1 MGPCTRVYAVECVW
15 ASVVVPYQCQVM
27 SAPIPEAVML
37 AMLIR
42 RMEALEWDGSTP
54 RSLLG
59 WGKRGNGWVT
69 LGISCLGGWPLL
81 FNLEWWG
88 LYTVWCVLLP
98 NYLPLEGVDRI
109 HIHMP

>member
-1 MGPCTRVYAVECVW
+1 
-15 ASVVVPYQCQVM
+15 
-27 SAPIPEAVML
+27 L
-37 AMLIR
+37 
-42 RMEALEWDGSTP
+42 
-54 RSLLG
+54 
-59 WGKRGNGWVT
+59 WVT
-69 LGISCLGGWPLL
+69 LGISFLGGWPLL